1 MKTWIRILSV
11 VGLFVIISACN
22 PKENNQNNK
31 GGQPIINF
39 VTKEFDFGTINEGE
53 KVQYNFKF
61 INAGNGDLIIKSA
74 EASCG
79 CTVPKFS
86 DKPIKPGE
94 QGQISVEFNSDGK
107 PGAAAKNVTVRS
119 NTNPEVTILTV
130 KGEVIPKPKK

>member
-1 MKTWIRILSV
+1 MKTGINTLVIF
-11 VGLFVIISACN
+11 LFIVLVYACN
-22 PKENNQNNK
+22 PKENNQNK
-31 GGQPIINF
+31 GGGQPIINF

-61 INAGNGDLIIKSA
+61 VNAGNGDLIIKSA

-86 DKPIKPGE
+86 EKPVKPGGE
-94 QGQISVEFNSDGK
+94 GEISVEFNSEGK

-119 NTNPEVTILTV
+119 NTNPEITTLIV

>member
-1 MKTWIRILSV
+1 MKTWKITWLI
-11 VGLFVIISACN
+11 FVFLVFSFACSS
-22 PKENNQNNK
+22 PKESNK

-53 KVQYNFKF
+53 KVQYSFKF

-94 QGQISVEFNSDGK
+94 QGEISVEFNSEGK
-107 PGAAAKNVTVRS
+107 PGAAAKTVTVRS
-119 NTNPEVTILTV
+119 NTNPEITTLTV
-130 KGEVIPKPKK
+130 KGEVIPKAKK

>member
-1 MKTWIRILSV
+1 MKTWIIALFGLIL
-11 VGLFVIISACN
+11 ITIACN
-22 PKENNQNNK
+22 SNENSQNK
-31 GGQPIINF
+31 SSGGQPIINF
-39 VTKEFDFGTINEGE
+39 VTKEFNFGTINEGE

-61 INAGNGDLIIKSA
+61 VNAGNGDLIIKSA

-94 QGQISVEFNSDGK
+94 QGEISVEFNSEGK

-119 NTNPEVTILTV
+119 NTNPETTILTV
-130 KGEVIPKPKK
+130 KGEVIPKAK

>member
-1 MKTWIRILSV
+1 MKTCINTSV
-11 VGLFVIISACN
+11 LFLAFIFIYACN
-22 PKENNQNNK
+22 PKENTQNK
-31 GGQPIINF
+31 GGGQPIINF

-61 INAGNGDLIIKSA
+61 VNAGNGDLIIKSA

-79 CTVPKFS
+79 CTVPRFS
-86 DKPIKPGE
+86 DKPVRPGE
-94 QGQISVEFNSDGK
+94 QGEIAVEFNSEGK